1 MASADLSQITVVVT
15 DRIDVEEYLTV
26 MAGSGLA
33 GRRPYADADRV
44 GVILA
49 HSSPLV
55 TARTDDGTL
64 IGVARC
70 ISDGG
75 FATYLCDLAVVEEY
89 QGRGVARELMEA
101 TRDACARTLLVVS
114 AAPDVDEF
122 YDHLGLRRHHSTWYG
137 LPADLSGFPD
147 PPQAH

>member
-1 MASADLSQITVVVT
+1 MAQVKVAVT

-26 MAGSGLA
+26 MVGSGLVA
-33 GRRPYADADRV
+33 RRPYDDADRV
-44 GVILA
+44 GVLLA
-49 HSSPLV
+49 KSAPLV
-55 TARTDDGTL
+55 SARTEAGTL

-101 TRDACARTLLVVS
+101 TRDACSRTLLVVS

-147 PPQAH
+147 PPSAT